1 MDQIT
6 VNIGGEERHLPP
18 FRGFKAIRAGRLLA
32 RVTDQ
37 VQDLW
42 DKSDTYVEQY
52 KQGHTM
58 RVTKVEAEIKGWPI
72 DFPEGVVF
80 LEYPGMPSDEQVML
94 HVFRGAFE
102 VIEKE
107 LLQLLALVL
116 APNNELKDAVEDEGR
131 GGVDGYLKRKGEALL
146 HEADLGELV
155 DVAIAARQLIGK
167 EFEGKTEALADLRSL
182 LGQQKQVAPA
192 EEATAEETDPATL
205 REPQQP
211 SPTDQEPQPPS
222 ESNPLPSSTPSPPP
236 TDGDETPSSSAS
248 PGSSYA
254 TSGTG

>member
-37 VQDLW
+37 VQELW
-42 DKSDTYVEQY
+42 DKADTYQAHY
-52 KQGHTM
+52 KETHTL
-58 RVTKVEAEIKGWPI
+58 RVTKVEAEMKGWPI

-80 LEYPGMPSDEQVML
+80 LEYPGMPTGEQVML

-102 VIEKE
+102 VIEAE
-107 LLQLLALVL
+107 LLQMLALVL
-116 APNNELKDAVEDEGR
+116 APNQELKDAVDDESR

-155 DVAIAARQLIGK
+155 DVALATRKLLEREFAGK
-167 EFEGKTEALADLRSL
+167 REALADLRSL
-182 LGQQKQVAPA
+182 LGQQPKAPPK
-192 EEATAEETDPATL
+192 EPTEATVTELPL
-205 REPQQP
+205 PP
-211 SPTDQEPQPPS
+211 SPTDPEQPTPS
-222 ESNPLPSSTPSPPP
+222 ESNASPSPTSSEAPI
-236 TDGDETPSSSAS
+236 DGPEPTPSSAS
-248 PGSSYA
+248 HGESYA
-254 TSGTG
+254 TSRTG